1 MRTFRRHAWVVRN
14 IGIGMVVLGALLQW
28 HDQSDGPAL
37 MLLGFVSALGAG
49 IRSKIDQDLKVGA
62 MNGYEEALDQ
72 LGAYQGE
79 RAEQLRSNGW
89 EEIMIEQ
96 HRRQWYVTASEH
108 YRMLADLRFIPL
120 RPSWPDLTGA
130 SLDDWRFVG
139 EQVLR
144 QEVPVHER

>member
-1 MRTFRRHAWVVRN
+1 VVRN
-14 IGIGMVVLGALLQW
+14 IGIGAFVLGALLQW

-37 MLLGFVSALGAG
+37 MLVGFASALAGG

-62 MNGYEEALDQ
+62 MQGYEEALDQ

-96 HRRQWYVTASEH
+96 HRRQWHATATEH
-108 YRMLADLRFIPL
+108 YRTLCDLRFIPL
-120 RPSWPDLTGA
+120 RPSWPHLIGA
-130 SLDDWRFVG
+130 SLDEWRYVA
-139 EQVLR
+139 EQVVR
-144 QEVPVHER
+144 QDVPVHER